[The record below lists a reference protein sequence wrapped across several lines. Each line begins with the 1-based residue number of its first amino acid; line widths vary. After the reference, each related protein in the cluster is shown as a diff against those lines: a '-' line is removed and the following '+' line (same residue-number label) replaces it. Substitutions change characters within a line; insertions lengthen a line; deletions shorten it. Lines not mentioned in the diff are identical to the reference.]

1 MADNTKNLW
10 QKLFEIQKQLKT
22 FAVKEESDKRD
33 PNGKPTYRYTP
44 GWEITEKVRDLM
56 DAKGIMLTD
65 NVRKS
70 ESKLIEYLVYKD
82 FHGQAMSFTKKEMFV
97 EVTVEFTWVDTQ
109 TGEQL
114 GPYTGIGY
122 GANGTDKSGATAL
135 TMAKRYFLMNFFH
148 FTTRELNDEQD
159 AHDSGNIP
167 GIASGENG
175 PKDLTS
181 GQAVQAIPAPAP
193 FVPGNNPAQPQQ
205 TVMVQPVL
213 CPVPGFGGL
222 QTAAP
227 GAGMPMGFQNGP
239 VQAPG
244 PNPQYRPSSPT
255 GEFNESDPAIQIAI
269 TALMNY
275 NKNTPSHQRVLN
287 EHIGRLCNMGYAGTS
302 QEFINRLVETAQS
315 IREGKRR

>member
-1 MADNTKNLW
+1 
-10 QKLFEIQKQLKT
+10 
-22 FAVKEESDKRD
+22 
-33 PNGKPTYRYTP
+33 
-44 GWEITEKVRDLM
+44 
-56 DAKGIMLTD
+56 
-65 NVRKS
+65 
-70 ESKLIEYLVYKD
+70 
-82 FHGQAMSFTKKEMFV
+82 
-97 EVTVEFTWVDTQ
+97 
-109 TGEQL
+109 
-114 GPYTGIGY
+114 
-122 GANGTDKSGATAL
+122 
-135 TMAKRYFLMNFFH
+135 MNFFH

-287 EHIGRLCNMGYAGTS
+287 EHIGRLCNAGYAATS

>member
-181 GQAVQAIPAPAP
+181 AQAVQAIPAP
-193 FVPGNNPAQPQQ
+193 
-205 TVMVQPVL
+205 
-213 CPVPGFGGL
+213 
-222 QTAAP
+222 
-227 GAGMPMGFQNGP
+227 
-239 VQAPG
+239 
-244 PNPQYRPSSPT
+244 NPQYHPSSPT

-287 EHIGRLCNMGYAGTS
+287 EHIGRLCNMGYAATS